1 MPVIKLTLSEESY
14 QKLLIMAGENS
25 VQDYIRAVV
34 FETPNIFTP
43 EEDVRRVVEG
53 DYDGKEFSLPDL
65 YADQW
70 PSERGMTGVFGKHF
84 FRYISNHPELGIRF
98 KDMGPYGR
106 RAVYTYRKG

>member
-43 EEDVRRVVEG
+43 EEAVRRVVEG

-65 YADQW
+65 YADQ
-70 PSERGMTGVFGKHF
+70 
-84 FRYISNHPELGIRF
+84 
-98 KDMGPYGR
+98 
-106 RAVYTYRKG
+106 

>member
-43 EEDVRRVVEG
+43 EEAVRRVVEG
-53 DYDGKEFSLPDL
+53 DYGTIR
-65 YADQW
+65 
-70 PSERGMTGVFGKHF
+70 SESRI
-84 FRYISNHPELGIRF
+84 YL
-98 KDMGPYGR
+98 
-106 RAVYTYRKG
+106 